1 MQINFISHKNSEE
14 TRTMYTKSRNIEIM
28 KGNERDELII
38 CFKRKKL
45 QILLFFESLLQNY
58 QKKLE
63 ESIRVSEF
71 FLDSIDLL
79 YYHLQKT
86 SLNRKGSPYIDS
98 PK

>member
-28 KGNERDELII
+28 KGNETDEIII

-71 FLDSIDLL
+71 FPDSIDLL

-86 SLNRKGSPYIDS
+86 SLNRKGSSYIDS